1 MHDTADNCVVCIVY
15 TVYRLLLQLDKLLIS
30 SDSLY
35 TGTPLKQIRSNS
47 LKFETNSRG
56 TVSMLEY
63 NSNNKLVLVF
73 NVIAMTI
80 CC

>member
-35 TGTPLKQIRSNS
+35 TGTPLK
-47 LKFETNSRG
+47 
-56 TVSMLEY
+56 
-63 NSNNKLVLVF
+63 
-73 NVIAMTI
+73 
-80 CC
+80 